1 MRAADNSPRKT
12 GLTHPAVAVELQ
24 ENGMGQ
30 AIYMRIQAANTI
42 AQPLGQHGNHPIGQI
57 NTVAA
62 TLRFAI
68 EGAAGSDI
76 RAHVRDVNA
85 KLPAAFDFFDLN
97 GVVEIAGVIGIDRDD
112 ELLA

>member
-12 GLTHPAVAVELQ
+12 GLTHPPVAVELQ

-30 AIYMRIQAANTI
+30 PIDMRIQAANTV
-42 AQPLGQHGNHPIGQI
+42 AQALGQHRNHAVGQI

-68 EGAAGSDI
+68 ECTAGPDI
-76 RAHVRDVNA
+76 RTYVGDVNA

-112 ELLA
+112 KLLA

>member
-1 MRAADNSPRKT
+1 MRAADDGPRKT
-12 GLTHPAVAVELQ
+12 GLTHPAVAVELE

-30 AIYMRIQAANTI
+30 AIDMRIQAANAV
-42 AQPLGQHGNHPIGQI
+42 AQPLGQHRNHTVGQI

-62 TLRFAI
+62 ALRFAI
-68 EGAAGSDI
+68 ERTAGPDI

-97 GVVEIAGVIGIDRDD
+97 GVVEIAGIIGIDGHD